1 MGFKNRIQRQ
11 ESTGLFL
18 GEGGGPWQNKTWT
31 HLMMSFTGK
40 TGFPW
45 KEALWVG
52 PCKD

>member
-1 MGFKNRIQRQ
+1 MGFKNNKGKNPQSCFC
-11 ESTGLFL
+11 E
-18 GEGGGPWQNKTWT
+18 GEGACVRNKTWT

-40 TGFPW
+40 TGFLL